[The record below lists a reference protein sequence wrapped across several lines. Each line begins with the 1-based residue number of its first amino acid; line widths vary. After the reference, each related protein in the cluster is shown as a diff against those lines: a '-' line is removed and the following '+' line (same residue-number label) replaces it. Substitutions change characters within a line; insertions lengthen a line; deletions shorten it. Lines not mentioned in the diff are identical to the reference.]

1 MSEVFALV
9 GPVPKIALYGVVM
22 KKKILL
28 LLLLVSLCVSSLSS
42 CLLISGDGLLG
53 ELSNNTGNGGGDK
66 IINVEGGDTYDNIN
80 ITADSNSSLMAASK
94 AMLSS
99 VSIVCAF
106 DVKSGYTTKQTASAG
121 SGVIYK
127 LDKEKGDAYVIT
139 NYHVV
144 YNEDSLQKD
153 CISNDIRLYLYGME
167 MMTSEEKTYAIP
179 AEYVGGS
186 MMYDIAVLKVTGS
199 ETLIESNA
207 RSVDVADSNN
217 VTVLDT
223 AIAIGNPGGGGLSAT
238 VGYINV
244 DSEEITIAFEIGGV
258 QTGVELRVMRTDA
271 AVNSGNSGG
280 GLFNESGELIGI
292 VNAKSSDMTEEN
304 IGYAI
309 PSNVAIAIAK
319 NAIDYSDG
327 SIWRCML
334 GVTVGV
340 KKYSTEYDIETGK
353 IKKIEDVVILEI
365 SDGAAVEGVLKV
377 GDVINSI
384 TINGVTMEVT
394 RVHHVVDYML
404 NARVGDIVKTNVTRD
419 GETIDTILTITE
431 SMLKNW
437 RYPS

>member
-1 MSEVFALV
+1 
-9 GPVPKIALYGVVM
+9 M
-22 KKKILL
+22 KRKILL

-42 CLLISGDGLLG
+42 CLFVTGDGILG
-53 ELSNNTGNGGGDK
+53 ELGSNTGNGGGDQ

-80 ITADSNSSLMAASK
+80 ITTDSNGSLLAASK

-99 VSIVCAF
+99 VSVRAGF
-106 DVKSGYTTKQTASAG
+106 DVYTYDVFNRPTLTETASAG

-127 LDKEKGDAYVIT
+127 IDKETGDAYVIT

-144 YNEDSLQKD
+144 YNDKDVYQKD
-153 CISNDIRLYLYGME
+153 GISKKINLYLYGME

-186 MMYDIAVLKVTGS
+186 MMYDIAVLKVSKS
-199 ETLIESNA
+199 EVLVQSNA
-207 RSVDVADSNN
+207 RAVDVADSND

-244 DSEEITIAFEIGGV
+244 DSEEITVAFEIDGE
-258 QTGVELRVMRTDA
+258 QNGVELRVMRTDA

-280 GLFNESGELIGI
+280 GLFNDRGELIGI
-292 VNAKSSDMTEEN
+292 VNAKSADTSEEN

-353 IKKIEDVVILEI
+353 IKKIEDVVVLEI
-365 SDGAAVEGVLKV
+365 SEGAAVEGVLEV

-384 TINGVTMEVT
+384 TINGEMMEVT
-394 RVHHVVDYML
+394 RIHHVVDYML
-404 NARVGDIVKTNVTRD
+404 NARVGDIVKTNVTRN
-419 GETIDTILTITE
+419 GETVDTILTITE

>member
-1 MSEVFALV
+1 
-9 GPVPKIALYGVVM
+9 M

-42 CLLISGDGLLG
+42 CLLVTGDGILG
-53 ELSNNTGNGGGDK
+53 ELGSANGNSGGDK

-80 ITADSNSSLMAASK
+80 ITTDSDSSLLAASK

-99 VSIVCAF
+99 VSIICTF
-106 DVKSGYTTKQTASAG
+106 DVRNGYTTKETASAG

-139 NYHVV
+139 NYHVI
-144 YNEDSLQKD
+144 YNEDSFQKD
-153 CISNDIRLYLYGME
+153 FISDDINLYLYGME

-207 RSVDVADSNN
+207 RAVDIADSND

-244 DSEEITIAFEIGGV
+244 DSEEITVGFEVNGV

-280 GLFNESGELIGI
+280 GLFNKNGELIGI
-292 VNAKSSDMTEEN
+292 VNAKSSDTTEEN

-353 IKKIEDVVILEI
+353 IRKLEEVVVTEI
-365 SDGAAVEGVLKV
+365 SKGAAVEGVLEV

-384 TINGVTMEVT
+384 TINGETMQVT
-394 RVHHVVDYML
+394 RIHHIVDYML
-404 NARVGDIVKTNVTRD
+404 NARVGDIVKTNVTRN
-419 GETIDTILTITE
+419 GESIDTVLTVTE
-431 SMLKNW
+431 NMLTNW
-437 RYPS
+437 RLPS